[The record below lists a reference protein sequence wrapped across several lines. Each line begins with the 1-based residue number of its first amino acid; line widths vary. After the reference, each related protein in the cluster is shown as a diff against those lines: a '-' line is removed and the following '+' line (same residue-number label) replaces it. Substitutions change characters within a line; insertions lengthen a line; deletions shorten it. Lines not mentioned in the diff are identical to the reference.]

1 MATVDCPT
9 CHGDGTVTVN
19 PAYPD
24 PQGAID
30 VRCDAC
36 DGTGEIATARLVAE
50 GWRVIHVSDEP
61 VFMGRL
67 YSVIYEQ
74 GEWGTDTGS
83 RTSRHVRAEKA
94 AILRAEMA

>member
-1 MATVDCPT
+1 MAAPVDCPT

-36 DGTGEIATARLVAE
+36 DGTGEIEGSSDGELPRL
-50 GWRVIHVSDEP
+50 
-61 VFMGRL
+61 
-67 YSVIYEQ
+67 
-74 GEWGTDTGS
+74 
-83 RTSRHVRAEKA
+83 
-94 AILRAEMA
+94 

>member
-1 MATVDCPT
+1 VIDCPV

-36 DGTGEIATARLVAE
+36 DGTGMACGCAFPLIRVEDDLSRCARCGGGVESDDAVKARLGLA
-50 GWRVIHVSDEP
+50 
-61 VFMGRL
+61 
-67 YSVIYEQ
+67 
-74 GEWGTDTGS
+74 
-83 RTSRHVRAEKA
+83 
-94 AILRAEMA
+94 